1 MWDSSSATGCSLRV
15 LRLTWASPQQNCMA
29 YCNRGLSASG
39 YGNMM
44 TGGNLLAF
52 SGLMQGCV
60 QAAKAPETPELAR
73 TQELLADL
81 AHASTRRFV
90 YFRGR
95 ATVYAKPGTN
105 WFQKFV
111 RI

>member
-1 MWDSSSATGCSLRV
+1 
-15 LRLTWASPQQNCMA
+15 MA
-29 YCNRGLSASG
+29 YRNRGLSASG
-39 YGNMM
+39 YGDMM
-44 TGGNLLAF
+44 TGGKLLAF

-60 QAAKAPETPELAR
+60 QAAKGVETPDLAR
-73 TQELLADL
+73 AQELLADL